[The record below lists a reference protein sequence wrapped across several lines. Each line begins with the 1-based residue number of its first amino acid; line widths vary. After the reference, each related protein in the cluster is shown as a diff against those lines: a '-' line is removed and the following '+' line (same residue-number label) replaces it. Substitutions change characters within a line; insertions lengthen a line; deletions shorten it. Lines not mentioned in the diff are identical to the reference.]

1 MDFEL
6 SQVDTLASF
15 FFVSPPL
22 VLALCPVSCGAA
34 YEAQLGSEM
43 ARRVALS
50 TREKWKEEK
59 GRRNRAGRCD
69 EEMNPLFKGDGNGE
83 KLRERKLRRRQ
94 QLGSREAQKNWM
106 WRRNLKPNNVV
117 GSSQLISH
125 DPAWEEKAFTE
136 DSAGLLG
143 AYIWPPRSYSC
154 SFCRREFRSAQ
165 ALGGH
170 MNSHRRDR
178 ARLKQWADQE
188 GIVPSRTNNVVALP
202 SHHLSLIRVSEVSST
217 TAAAAAAAAS
227 STASFADLSRRKRD
241 MEDEESFRM
250 KRWRVEE
257 ESFKLLAP
265 CPVKEEQLDLELSRG
280 FSRQA
285 SRGFSRQASRGFSR
299 QASRGMQ
306 LLTACRWK
314 PAAAG
319 KPLQAICHRPS
330 ASTAFVHLRS
340 ACMINI
346 HGDQYGYSHSG
357 S

>member
-1 MDFEL
+1 ME
-6 SQVDTLASF
+6 Q
-15 FFVSPPL
+15 
-22 VLALCPVSCGAA
+22 
-34 YEAQLGSEM
+34 
-43 ARRVALS
+43 R
-50 TREKWKEEK
+50 
-59 GRRNRAGRCD
+59 
-69 EEMNPLFKGDGNGE
+69 
-83 KLRERKLRRRQ
+83 
-94 QLGSREAQKNWM
+94 KNWM

-117 GSSQLISH
+117 GSSQLLSH
-125 DPAWEEKAFTE
+125 DPAWEEKAFAE

-217 TAAAAAAAAS
+217 TAAAAVAAAS
-227 STASFADLSRRKRD
+227 STASFADSSRRKRD

-265 CPVKEEQLDLELSRG
+265 SPVEEQLDLELRLGTNLSQCVFVPSSVAAVQIITWKMMGMSYSDGKEMKESSYRSRRHNAAWG
-280 FSRQA
+280 LVRLTDAAIAFSTSGVSFLDGYRW
-285 SRGFSRQASRGFSR
+285 
-299 QASRGMQ
+299 MQ
-306 LLTACRWK
+306 
-314 PAAAG
+314 
-319 KPLQAICHRPS
+319 
-330 ASTAFVHLRS
+330 STDHTSTFLGHIA
-340 ACMINI
+340 
-346 HGDQYGYSHSG
+346 
-357 S
+357 